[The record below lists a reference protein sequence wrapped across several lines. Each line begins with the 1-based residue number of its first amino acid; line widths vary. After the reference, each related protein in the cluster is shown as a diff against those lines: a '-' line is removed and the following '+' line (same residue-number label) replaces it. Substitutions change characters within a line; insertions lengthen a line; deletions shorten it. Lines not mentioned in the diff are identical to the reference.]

1 MATIYRKR
9 TNEILWDDSGI
20 YCRLEDEYNELSE
33 FIARKRLDGHDE
45 TDQWYMWVQLKMGEL
60 LDALDECPMVDDDS
74 DIELKK

>member
-1 MATIYRKR
+1 MWFVPSKENQKGAMYKGGNMATIYRKR

-45 TDQWYMWVQLKMGEL
+45 TDQWYMWV
-60 LDALDECPMVDDDS
+60 
-74 DIELKK
+74 